1 MIKGIINP
9 TVPWAESSSR
19 PSSRPKGSAPR
30 TSQNGLAARSTVAKR
45 PGRSGLGVV
54 GLAQHCAW
62 PSHAGRARHG
72 AAGGEPVVAK
82 VEARLPVEDSQGE
95 VYPPGKALVAR
106 PHQSELASMGGRRSG
121 GRRRSDGGKGYG
133 GRWWITMSSCAREG
147 VMYGI
152 YVEAEGKSKAGG
164 IAHRRGKTAAA
175 RGRLG
180 STPVREGRRRRLGEQ
195 SLDAGFLSYLLTRK
209 GKRR

>member
-1 MIKGIINP
+1 
-9 TVPWAESSSR
+9 
-19 PSSRPKGSAPR
+19 
-30 TSQNGLAARSTVAKR
+30 
-45 PGRSGLGVV
+45 
-54 GLAQHCAW
+54 
-62 PSHAGRARHG
+62 
-72 AAGGEPVVAK
+72 
-82 VEARLPVEDSQGE
+82 
-95 VYPPGKALVAR
+95 
-106 PHQSELASMGGRRSG
+106 
-121 GRRRSDGGKGYG
+121 
-133 GRWWITMSSCAREG
+133 
-147 VMYGI
+147 MYGI